1 MNKIEALNKLK
12 AQLNEAFDRKIS
24 ETKKGQIV
32 EHLSEQPMYVLRAI
46 FESVCDKL
54 LDASN
59 GEAVIKNYITLIKE
73 NSDLWNAYIVSNSI
87 KNPRNVNNIKSFT
100 DMSVN
105 VLKECNSEKYRNGIK
120 KLSDVIKEAI
130 KESNISYDELDSI
143 INESKTQINESI
155 DYIVNNNF
163 KAGNI
168 VDWTNMVGNISDYVE
183 KNNMMLEEKE
193 YDGKTSEELL
203 SELNET
209 LNESRSNEWESKV
222 LNDMSMC
229 ILSGRD
235 KSELFEEYRTRCIN
249 TIDTYSEE
257 KSVEERARLNEM
269 KLNLQAK
276 KYNENTLNED
286 LLKMAELENIMMVG

>member
-1 MNKIEALNKLK
+1 MDKIEALNKLK

-73 NSDLWNAYIVSNSI
+73 NSDLWNAYIVANSI
-87 KNPRNVNNIKSFT
+87 KNPRNVNNIKTFT

-130 KESNISYDELDSI
+130 KESNIPYDELDSI

-249 TIDTYSEE
+249 TIDAYSDE

-276 KYNENTLNED
+276 KYNENTLSED
-286 LLKMAELENIMMVG
+286 LLKMAELENIMMVD

>member
-73 NSDLWNAYIVSNSI
+73 NSDLWNAYIVANSI

-105 VLKECNSEKYRNGIK
+105 VLKECNSEKYRDGIK

-130 KESNISYDELDSI
+130 KESNIPYDELDSI

-249 TIDTYSEE
+249 TIDAYSDE

-276 KYNENTLNED
+276 KYNENTLSED
-286 LLKMAELENIMMVG
+286 LLKMAELENIMMAD

>member
-1 MNKIEALNKLK
+1 MDKIEALNKLK

-24 ETKKGQIV
+24 ETKKGRIV

-73 NSDLWNAYIVSNSI
+73 NSDLWNAYIVANSI

-193 YDGKTSEELL
+193 TDGKTSEELL

-249 TIDTYSEE
+249 TIDAYSEE

-276 KYNENTLNED
+276 KYNENTLSED
-286 LLKMAELENIMMVG
+286 LLKMAELENIMMVD

>member
-1 MNKIEALNKLK
+1 MDKIEALNKLK

-73 NSDLWNAYIVSNSI
+73 NSDLWNAYIVANSI
-87 KNPRNVNNIKSFT
+87 KSPRNVNNVKSFT

-249 TIDTYSEE
+249 TIDAYSEE

-276 KYNENTLNED
+276 KYNENTLSED
-286 LLKMAELENIMMVG
+286 LLKMAELENIMMVD

>member
-1 MNKIEALNKLK
+1 MDKIEALNKLK

-73 NSDLWNAYIVSNSI
+73 NSDLWNAYIVANSI

-105 VLKECNSEKYRNGIK
+105 VLKECNSEKYRDGIK

-193 YDGKTSEELL
+193 TDGKTSEELL
-203 SELNET
+203 SELNKT

-249 TIDTYSEE
+249 TIDAYSEE

-276 KYNENTLNED
+276 KYNENTLSED
-286 LLKMAELENIMMVG
+286 LLKMAELENIMMVD